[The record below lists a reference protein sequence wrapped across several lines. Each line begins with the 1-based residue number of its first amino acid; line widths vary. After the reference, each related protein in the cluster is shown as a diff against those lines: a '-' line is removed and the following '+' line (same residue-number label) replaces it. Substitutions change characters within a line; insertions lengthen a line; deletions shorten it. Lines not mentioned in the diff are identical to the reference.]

1 MTRKTVLDN
10 GVRIISESQPH
21 AFSVTV
27 GLWMEV
33 GSRDESPQV
42 NGISHFIEH
51 MAFKGTQRRGT
62 LDIARE
68 IDRLGGM
75 ANAFTSREN
84 TCFHCRALAER
95 LPEMCD
101 LLTDIFLHP
110 ALDPQEMERERGV
123 ILQEIGGLEDAPDE
137 LVHVLFGEHFWPGH
151 PLGRSILGSA
161 ETVSTLDRPAI
172 RAYLEGNYL
181 PTRAVVSAVGNLDH
195 QRLVDLVGPVLSTLP
210 ANTEPDHRRPP
221 APRPGLQVVGRDL
234 EQVHVALGLPAPQ
247 ATSPQRYQAAVLNLI
262 LGGNMSSR
270 LFQEVRERRGLAYAV
285 YSYLSSYSD
294 SGLLGIYLGVAPERA
309 VEALRVVRAELQ
321 KLANAPV
328 SEQEL
333 ADSKENLRG
342 AILLAAENPESRMSR
357 LARNEYNF
365 GRDVPLTEALAQVD
379 AVTREDL
386 ASLAAE
392 LLAPGNLGATV
403 LGPVDEDALPRELG
417 W

>member
-1 MTRKTVLDN
+1 VTDKTVLDN

-33 GSRDESPQV
+33 GSRDESPSD

-101 LLTDIFLHP
+101 LLADIFLHP
-110 ALDPQEMERERGV
+110 ALDPQELERERGV
-123 ILQEIGGLEDAPDE
+123 ILQEIGGMEDAPDE

-151 PLGRSILGSA
+151 PLGRSILGSE
-161 ETVSTLDRPAI
+161 ETIAAMNGQAI
-172 RAYLEGNYL
+172 RSYLAGNYL
-181 PTRAVVSAVGNLDH
+181 PSRAVVSAVGHLEH
-195 QRLVDLVGPVLSTLP
+195 QQVVDLVGPVLSTLP
-210 ANTEPDHRRPP
+210 ANPAPDHRRPP
-221 APRPGLQVVGRDL
+221 APRPGLQVVERDL
-234 EQVHVALGLPAPQ
+234 EQVHVALGLAAPQ
-247 ATSPQRYQAAVLNLI
+247 ATSPLRYQAAVLNLI

-285 YSYLSSYSD
+285 YSYLSAYSD
-294 SGLLGIYLGVAPERA
+294 SGLLGIYLGVAPERT
-309 VEALRVVRAELQ
+309 VEALKVVRDELAG
-321 KLANAPV
+321 LASSPV

-357 LARNEYNF
+357 LARNEYVF
-365 GRDVPLTEALAQVD
+365 GRDVPLEEALAQVE

-386 ASLAAE
+386 ASLAAD
-392 LLAPGNLGATV
+392 LLAPQNLGATV
-403 LGPVDEDALPRELG
+403 LGPVDESALTRELG